1 MRATTMADLKRAA
14 KQGEAEVLVTDAKL
28 ARLVSLLEA
37 VRRTANILVFVIL
50 AVGIFI
56 WANPMN
62 WDFLG
67 SNSMQLVRRILLA
80 VGIILLFSDYV
91 LPVVRRY
98 KVAGRDENG
107 LRLVSRRPRKKV

>member
-14 KQGEAEVLVTDAKL
+14 KQGEVEILVTDAKL
-28 ARLVSLLEA
+28 ARTVSLLE
-37 VRRTANILVFVIL
+37 VTRRTANILVFVIL
-50 AVGIFI
+50 ALGVFM
-56 WANPMN
+56 WANPIR

-91 LPVVRRY
+91 LPVVRSY
-98 KVAGRDENG
+98 KVASRDENG
-107 LRLVSRRPRKKV
+107 LRLVSRRPKKTA